1 MSDNRQAWDF
11 HQAVEASR
19 KAKEAQIE
27 AEEIVRLSAKEYAE
41 AERLYRVGLAKRIVE
56 LVAEGKPATVAK
68 DLARGDPRV
77 ADLAYDMAVAL
88 GVKEAME
95 QRAWRH
101 TADRKDVQNLTE
113 WSKLVAPMGEPR
125 S

>member
-1 MSDNRQAWDF
+1 MAERQAWDF

-19 KAKEAQIE
+19 RAKEAQRETE
-27 AEEIVRLSAKEYAE
+27 AVVELSAKEYAD
-41 AERLYRVGLAKRIVE
+41 AERLYRIALAKRIVE

-95 QRAWRH
+95 QRAWRS

>member
-1 MSDNRQAWDF
+1 MAERQAWDF

-19 KAKEAQIE
+19 RAKEAQRETE
-27 AEEIVRLSAKEYAE
+27 AVVELSAKEYAD
-41 AERLYRVGLAKRIVE
+41 AERLYRTALAKRIVE

-95 QRAWRH
+95 QRAWRS